1 MNTKLLPLAAALALC
16 NLAYAG
22 QPLPTSQLQQI
33 QPAPQ
38 LPQPAPQVTIQSP
51 SAASSTANDTTQIKV
66 NTLHI
71 VGIHQYNEATLL
83 AVTGFKPGSLLSL
96 SDLRVMAAKIA
107 DYYHQRGYFLAQA
120 TVTQASGQ
128 SGVVTITVLEGTLGA
143 IKLDNHSRV
152 HDVTLNGVTADL
164 HSGDTV
170 GIAPLER
177 SLLLLTDL
185 PGVDVKS
192 TLIPGASV
200 GASDLIVNVTPGRTI
215 DGSVDA
221 DNEGNRYTGANRIGA
236 TVDFNELAGLGD
248 VLTLRGLTS
257 GSGLN
262 YSRIAYQVQAGEG
275 HVGAAYTAMAYQL
288 GGQYAPL
295 QANGTAEIDSL
306 YGSYPLIRSR
316 NNNLYAQLDFD
327 NKTFQDKQYATGSVD
342 NKLIHA
348 WMTSVNGAHTDTLGG
363 GGIMNYSVTWTHGQV
378 NIETPSNLANDAVTV
393 QTHGPYNKYAFN
405 TMRLQ
410 HVTDNLS
417 FYAAVNGQFADKNL
431 DISEKMELGGANAVR
446 AYPEG
451 EDYAD
456 EGYVVN
462 LELRQALPK
471 LTHVPGQFQL
481 IAFVDSGAVTFNK
494 TLYAGYTGAN
504 TANLS
509 GAGVGVNWIA
519 NNDFVIKAYIAR
531 RIDQTPAVSAPDSLS
546 RFWLQG
552 VKYF

>member
-1 MNTKLLPLAAALALC
+1 MNTKLLPLAASLALC

-22 QPLPTSQLQQI
+22 QPLPTSQSQQI

-38 LPQPAPQVTIQSP
+38 LPQAAPQVTIQSP
-51 SAASSTANDTTQIKV
+51 NASSSTASDTTQIKV

-71 VGIHQYNEATLL
+71 AGIRQYSEATLL

-96 SDLRVMAAKIA
+96 TDLRVMAGKIA

-120 TVTQASGQ
+120 VVTQASGQ
-128 SGVVTITVLEGTLGA
+128 SGEVTITVLEGTLGA

-152 HDVTLNGVTADL
+152 HAVTLNGVTADL
-164 HSGDTV
+164 HSGETV

-177 SLLLLTDL
+177 DLLLLTDL

-200 GASDLIVNVTPGRTI
+200 GASDLIVNVTPGKTI
-215 DGSVDA
+215 DGSIDA

-236 TVDFNELAGLGD
+236 TVDFNNLAGLGD
-248 VLTLRGLTS
+248 VLTLRELTS

-262 YSRIAYQVQAGEG
+262 YGRVAYQVQAGEG
-275 HVGAAYTAMAYQL
+275 HVGVAYTAMAYHL
-288 GGQYAPL
+288 GDQYAPL
-295 QANGTAEIDSL
+295 QANGTAEIASL
-306 YGSYPLIRSR
+306 YGNYPLIRSR
-316 NNNLYAQLDFD
+316 NNNLYAQIDFD
-327 NKTFQDKQYATGSVD
+327 NKTFQDKQNATGSVD

-348 WMTSVNGAHTDTLGG
+348 LMNSINGDHTDTLGG
-363 GGIMNYSVTWTHGQV
+363 GGVMNYSATWTHGQV
-378 NIETPSNLANDAVTV
+378 NIETPSNLANDAATV
-393 QTHGPYNKYAFN
+393 HTQGSYNKYAFN

-410 HVTDNLS
+410 HITDSLS
-417 FYAAVNGQFADKNL
+417 FYMAANGQLADKNL
-431 DISEKMELGGANAVR
+431 DISEKMELGGVNGVR

-451 EDYAD
+451 DDYAD

-462 LELRQALPK
+462 LELRQTLPQS
-471 LTHVPGQFQL
+471 THVPGQFQM
-481 IAFVDSGAVTFNK
+481 IAFVDAGAATFNR
-494 TLYAGYTGAN
+494 TPYAGYTGAN

-509 GAGVGVNWIA
+509 GGGVGVNWID
-519 NNDFVIKAYIAR
+519 NKDFVIKAYVAR
-531 RIDQTPAVSAPDSLS
+531 RISQTLAVSAPDSLW
-546 RFWLQG
+546 RAWLQA